1 MRWILLCAL
10 ALVTLPWLFGC
21 AAAQESFAEREIVK
35 RAPNIIGPADRYT
48 ADVKGLKETS
58 ADKVTVNGTRV
69 RPTSTP
75 GLVIDSLVL
84 TLRGVQ
90 FQRDPFLITNIDQA
104 AFTARLTDRAVNDYL
119 KSRQTAT
126 STVQNVQLTFTPT
139 EVRAQGTLVTAGQA
153 VAFTTAG
160 TVQPEGPLLN
170 FTPRE
175 LSLGGVTVPANVLQ
189 QFTGALNP
197 LVDLRGL
204 RITPQVQ
211 QIALSSGAV
220 TISGTADVRS
230 LINSP

>member
-1 MRWILLCAL
+1 MRWILLFAL
-10 ALVTLPWLFGC
+10 ALVALPWLFGC
-21 AAAQESFAEREIVK
+21 AGAQESFAEREIVR
-35 RAPNIIGPADRYT
+35 RAPQIIGPADRYT

-58 ADKVTVNGTRV
+58 ADRVTVNGTRV
-69 RPTSTP
+69 RPTP
-75 GLVIDSLVL
+75 GLVVDSLVL

-90 FQRDPFLITNIDQA
+90 FQRDPFVITNIDQA
-104 AFTARLTDRAVNDYL
+104 GFTARITDRAVNDFL

-139 EVRAQGTLVTAGQA
+139 EVRAQGMLVTAGQA

-189 QFTGALNP
+189 QFAVALNP

-204 RITPQVQ
+204 RIAPQVQ
-211 QIALSSGAV
+211 QVALSSGAV